1 MALFSCRSLLLQTPR
16 FHAAALSSVR
26 FASSS
31 KPDDVV
37 VIGGGPGGYV
47 AAIKAAQLGLK
58 VTCIEKRGALGG
70 TCLNVGCIP
79 SKALL
84 HASHLYHQTTH
95 GLEKYGI
102 SIDGKVNFSVEKMM
116 KQKEKSVKGLTGG
129 IEFLFKKNKVRY
141 VKGTGKIISPTEVQA
156 TGADGKQENISTK
169 NILIATGSDVASLP
183 GIEIDEEKIISST
196 GALSLKEVPKKMV
209 LIGAGVIGLEMGSV
223 WSRLGTEVT
232 AVEFMD
238 SIAAGAD
245 LEIASNFKK
254 ILEKQGMKFKMG
266 TKVTSATKN
275 ADGTVKVA
283 LESRDGSK
291 KEEMES
297 DVVLVS
303 VGRNPYTSG
312 LGLKEVGVNM
322 DDRGRVVIDEH
333 FKTNIPSIR
342 AIGDVVTGPMLAH
355 KAEEEGIAAI
365 ENIINP
371 VAGHVNYGAI
381 PGVIYT
387 FPEVAWVGQTEED
400 LKKADIKY
408 KVGTF
413 PFQANSRARTNDE
426 FYPEE
431 SVKIL
436 ADAESDRILGV
447 HIINAQA
454 GEMIAEAV
462 LAMEYGASS
471 EDLGRTCHAHPTLME
486 AVKEA
491 AMDVYAKPIHS

>member
-1 MALFSCRSLLLQTPR
+1 MALFSSSCRSLLQQTR
-16 FHAAALSSVR
+16 AAAFSSVR
-26 FASSS
+26 FASSQ
-31 KPDDVV
+31 PDDVV

-58 VTCIEKRGALGG
+58 VSCIEKRGALGG

-95 GLEKYGI
+95 GLDKYGI
-102 SIDGKVNFSVEKMM
+102 TINGTVDFSVEKMM

-156 TGADGKQENISTK
+156 TGLDGKQETISTK
-169 NILIATGSDVASLP
+169 NIIIATGSDVASLP
-183 GIEIDEEKIISST
+183 GIEIDEDKIISST
-196 GALSLKEVPKKMV
+196 GALSLKEVPKRMI

-245 LEIASNFKK
+245 LEVAANFKK
-254 ILEKQGMKFKMG
+254 ILEKQGIKFKMA

-275 ADGTVKVA
+275 ADGTVKVL

-303 VGRNPYTSG
+303 VGRTPYTSE

-322 DDRGRVVIDEH
+322 DDRGRVITDEH
-333 FKTNIPSIR
+333 FRTNIPSIR
-342 AIGDVVTGPMLAH
+342 AIGDVITGPMLAH
-355 KAEEEGIAAI
+355 KAEEEGIAAV
-365 ENIINP
+365 ENIVNP
-371 VAGHVNYGAI
+371 AAGHVNYGAI

-387 FPEVAWVGQTEED
+387 FPEVAWVGKTEED
-400 LKKADIKY
+400 LQKEGIKY
-408 KVGTF
+408 KVGVF

-431 SVKIL
+431 SVKVL
-436 ADAESDRILGV
+436 ADEETDRILGV

-454 GEMIAEAV
+454 GEMISEAV

-491 AMDVYAKPIHS
+491 AMAVYAKPIHS

>member
-1 MALFSCRSLLLQTPR
+1 MALFSCRSVLQQAPR
-16 FHAAALSSVR
+16 LASLSSVR

-31 KPDDVV
+31 QPDDLV

-58 VTCIEKRGALGG
+58 VSCIEKRGTLGG

-102 SIDGKVNFSVEKMM
+102 TIDGQVNFSVDDMM
-116 KQKEKSVKGLTGG
+116 KQKQKSVKGLTGG

-141 VKGTGKIISPTEVQA
+141 VKGTGKIISPNEVQA
-156 TGADGKQENISTK
+156 TGMDGKEEVINAK

-196 GALSLKEVPKKMV
+196 GALAMKEIPKRMV

-223 WSRLGTEVT
+223 WGRLGTEVT

-245 LEIASNFKK
+245 LEIANNFKK
-254 ILEKQGMKFKMG
+254 ILEKQNMKFKMA

-275 ADGTVKVA
+275 ADGTVKVT
-283 LESRDGSK
+283 LENRDDPSK
-291 KEEMES
+291 KEEIEA

-303 VGRNPYTSG
+303 VGRTPFTGG
-312 LGLKEVGVNM
+312 LGLENVGVNM
-322 DDRGRVVIDEH
+322 DERGRVIIDEH
-333 FKTNIPSIR
+333 FKTNVPSIR

-355 KAEEEGIAAI
+355 KAEEEGIAAV

-371 VAGHVNYGAI
+371 AAGHVNYGAI

-387 FPEVAWVGQTEED
+387 FPEVAWVGQSEED
-400 LKKADIKY
+400 LKKAGIKY
-408 KVGTF
+408 KVGSF

-431 SVKIL
+431 LVKVL
-436 ADAESDRILGV
+436 ADAETDRILGV

-454 GEMIAEAV
+454 GEMISEAV

-491 AMDVYAKPIHS
+491 AMAVYAKPIHA

>member
-1 MALFSCRSLLLQTPR
+1 MIPNRLFR
-16 FHAAALSSVR
+16 LSSVNR
-26 FASSS
+26 LCSSS
-31 KPDDVV
+31 LFSRYSSSSTSDDVV

-58 VTCIEKRGALGG
+58 VTCIEKRGTLGG

-102 SIDGKVNFSVEKMM
+102 SIEGNVAMSVEKMM

-141 VKGTGKIISPTEVQA
+141 VKGTGTINSPNEVEA
-156 TGADGKQENISTK
+156 TLLDGKTEKINTK
-169 NILIATGSDVASLP
+169 NILIATGSDVMSIP
-183 GIEIDEEKIISST
+183 GVALDEEKIVSST
-196 GALSLKEVPKKMV
+196 GALSLKEVPKRMV

-223 WSRLGTEVT
+223 WSRLGAKVT
-232 AVEFMD
+232 AIEFLD

-245 LEIASNFKK
+245 EMIASNFKK
-254 ILEKQGMKFKMG
+254 ILEKQGIEFRLG
-266 TKVTSATKN
+266 TKVTSAVRN
-275 ADGTVKVA
+275 ENGTVSVKI
-283 LESRDGSK
+283 ESRDGKISDTL
-291 KEEMES
+291 ET

-303 VGRNPYTSG
+303 VGRVPYTKG
-312 LGLKEVGVNM
+312 LGLEKVGVKM
-322 DDRGRVVIDEH
+322 DDRGRVFIDEH
-333 FKTNIPSIR
+333 FRTNIPSIR
-342 AIGDVVTGPMLAH
+342 AIGDVVRGPMLAH

-365 ENIINP
+365 ENIMNSN
-371 VAGHVNYGAI
+371 AGHVNYGAI
-381 PGVIYT
+381 PSVIYT
-387 FPEVAWVGQTEED
+387 FPEVAWVGQTEQE
-400 LKKADIKY
+400 LQKLGVKY

-431 SVKIL
+431 IVKVL
-436 ADAESDRILGV
+436 ADEATDRILGV
-447 HIINAQA
+447 HIINASA

-491 AMDVYAKPIHS
+491 AMAVYDKPIHF